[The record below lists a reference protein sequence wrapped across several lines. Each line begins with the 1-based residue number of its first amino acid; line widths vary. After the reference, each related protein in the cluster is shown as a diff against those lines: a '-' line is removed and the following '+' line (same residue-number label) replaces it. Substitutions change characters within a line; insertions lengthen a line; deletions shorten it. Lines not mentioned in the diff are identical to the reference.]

1 MEGGITVTTDKGDE
15 IITDAV
21 MFATGEM
28 QFCGKVA
35 ACVWG
40 NKSVDFV
47 VGLIFQQPFGIQ
59 KHDTCSIHCTSTQCF
74 SSNSPTFWTLA
85 FCVVALGLKFT
96 DTMHWF

>member
-1 MEGGITVTTDKGDE
+1 VQIEKVEGGIKVTTDNGDE

-21 MFATGEM
+21 MFANGEM

-35 ACVWG
+35 DCVSG

-59 KHDTCSIHCTSTQCF
+59 KHDTCSILCT
-74 SSNSPTFWTLA
+74 
-85 FCVVALGLKFT
+85 
-96 DTMHWF
+96 